1 MAGSRLHLVSDRGAL
16 LGSHRLGG
24 IELPTALLDTASPL
38 VPGNGGTDMV
48 RASSLACS
56 SDFQLCPADRQG
68 KDLVAETGRAMPP
81 TSSPCARS
89 ARASGDSRLGSRG
102 RCFGRGLKFF
112 QVMRLQRKRCPT
124 LHIAALPAGAQ
135 DASRLLNEVHIPF
148 AIDRDEVSCTL
159 VTGPCL
165 VDHFC
170 GHIGKTPRG

>member
-1 MAGSRLHLVSDRGAL
+1 LRIFPLTPPHPTFPAWSGA
-16 LGSHRLGG
+16 SESGG
-24 IELPTALLDTASPL
+24 LPT
-38 VPGNGGTDMV
+38 
-48 RASSLACS
+48 
-56 SDFQLCPADRQG
+56 F
-68 KDLVAETGRAMPP
+68 
-81 TSSPCARS
+81 
-89 ARASGDSRLGSRG
+89 
-102 RCFGRGLKFF
+102 KFF

-148 AIDRDEVSCTL
+148 AIDRDEVSCAL